1 VIEFEDI
8 ARLKLSGF
16 NGRDRRMPER
26 NRFAEGVLFVIG
38 LAMAVVGAW
47 LLTIFLLSLA

>member
-1 VIEFEDI
+1 MTEFEDI

-26 NRFAEGVLFVIG
+26 NRFAEGVLFVLG
-38 LAMAVVGAW
+38 LVAAVTGAYFFAV
-47 LLTIFLLSLA
+47 FLFSLA